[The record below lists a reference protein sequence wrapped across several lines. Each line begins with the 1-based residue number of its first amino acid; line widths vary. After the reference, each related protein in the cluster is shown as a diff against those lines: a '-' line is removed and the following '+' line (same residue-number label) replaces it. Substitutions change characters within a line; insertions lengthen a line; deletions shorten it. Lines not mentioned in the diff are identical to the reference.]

1 MQLPHQPTHTDAV
14 TAHTTPRATV
24 RFAYTAT
31 GDGGG
36 GGGGGATGCGEGG
49 CVDEGAGVVGYR
61 PYPVTGGCALPMTS
75 LLPSNEALGC
85 APNRWVASYLSIHVS
100 IYLSVYLSIYLS
112 VCLSVCLS
120 SRFGCRW
127 HDVGGYVCACVID

>member
-85 APNRWVASYLSIHVS
+85 APNRWVAAYYIYIYIYIFFFFTYLFMHRGVYILIGIFIELSI
-100 IYLSVYLSIYLS
+100 
-112 VCLSVCLS
+112 
-120 SRFGCRW
+120 
-127 HDVGGYVCACVID
+127 